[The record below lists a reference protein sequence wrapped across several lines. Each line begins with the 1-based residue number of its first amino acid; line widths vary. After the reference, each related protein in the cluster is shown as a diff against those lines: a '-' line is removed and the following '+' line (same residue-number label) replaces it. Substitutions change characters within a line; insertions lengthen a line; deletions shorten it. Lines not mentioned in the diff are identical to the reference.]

1 MYLSQSLLYCSH
13 FKLVCLG
20 KTAFQPVFF
29 LINWWMRKWMTDK
42 LTANWHRVQE
52 TCYLWFVFIPLL
64 ARPHLRD
71 VCVTFSFTS
80 PVITA
85 QWEEGGE
92 GEPWGQSYTDPFPV
106 PSWGSNWKIWVALL
120 VYFGG
125 MWWVVFL
132 EAFPQWRYS
141 TDLGVNRVMG
151 VTRFTP
157 HPRLLSMQCAPPGS
171 LHPVADLGLHAIV
184 SVTQSDLDRIDRH
197 RGWRHEPKEV

>member
-1 MYLSQSLLYCSH
+1 MAPCSRNMFAVICVH
-13 FKLVCLG
+13 TPASKATLG
-20 KTAFQPVFF
+20 
-29 LINWWMRKWMTDK
+29 
-42 LTANWHRVQE
+42 
-52 TCYLWFVFIPLL
+52 
-64 ARPHLRD
+64 D
-71 VCVTFSFTS
+71 VCVTFSFAS

-132 EAFPQWRYS
+132 EAFPQWRCS

-157 HPRLLSMQCAPPGS
+157 TPVCSLCSMRHLVASTLLPS
-171 LHPVADLGLHAIV
+171 LGLHAIF
-184 SVTQSDLDRIDRH
+184 SVTQSDLDKTDRQTD
-197 RGWRHEPKEV
+197 RGLKEWN